1 MVFRLVVTPPS
12 RLFSVFVIVDSVLVS
27 SVPAAVPMLVTAVF
41 SAFSVE
47 ETTLFTRFSIG
58 RFVLIVPLPA
68 TPMLPR
74 LRLPLRVP
82 EVPEINEHFCS
93 PSRMLF
99 SRFVMAPPYLKLQL
113 LANAP
118 PPDMVAARPNRDLSN
133 TGTSAFTL
141 V

>member
-27 SVPAAVPMLVTAVF
+27 SVPVAVPMLVTAVF

-74 LRLPLRVP
+74 LRLPLSVP
-82 EVPEINEHFCS
+82 EVPEINEICVIWLC
-93 PSRMLF
+93 MLLWMMTELDWIAVLVTPIEMF
-99 SRFVMAPPYLKLQL
+99 SCW
-113 LANAP
+113 
-118 PPDMVAARPNRDLSN
+118 AAW
-133 TGTSAFTL
+133 L
-141 V
+141 VS